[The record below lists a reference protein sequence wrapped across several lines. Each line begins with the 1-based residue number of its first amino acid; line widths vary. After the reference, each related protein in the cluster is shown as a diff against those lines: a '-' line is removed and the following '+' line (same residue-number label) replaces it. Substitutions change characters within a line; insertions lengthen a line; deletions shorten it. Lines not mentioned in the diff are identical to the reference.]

1 MAGGSGSAAGIELD
15 FDNVRS
21 RASTISLQMAGIY
34 TLSVNAGGAAPARYR
49 SGWARCSSGLN
60 SRCPREPVRSTPSDR
75 SSATT
80 DTGVLGGTLA
90 VGSWRPVHYLWFF
103 IAGYLVV
110 SHEKLQSRIVQAR
123 WVCLALVVIYVAL
136 SLATGGGLTRHAD
149 LAVWPG
155 LLSILGLGMR
165 HLTRRTR
172 LLTRA
177 NEAVLPFYILH
188 QTVLLSVGF
197 FVVLRT
203 QRQLPADRAHL
214 HLTRGLGRPPYHE
227 SGTSRVLQE
236 DRMPFPT
243 TPRSRLLRIG
253 LVTAA
258 ALCALSII
266 ATGCASSTTAETTE
280 TTASRS
286 LPSQTTIGASSLETS
301 SSSTDAEL
309 FDSSVVHEITVSF
322 AQEDYDAMIGTYE
335 ASGEKDWIEATVVID
350 GETYENV
357 GMRLKGNSSIMS
369 LRGGGMGNMGPMG
382 GDRPTQ
388 TTETSTTESVEAPA
402 ADGAG
407 ITSTTQAGAP
417 QRDTWQGFPGAAG
430 GPGGSVSADA
440 PEGLPWLID
449 LDKSVDG
456 QNHEGVVEFCV
467 RSNGMETALNEVV
480 SLELLEEAGLA
491 SQEASAVRFSVNES
505 EAVLRLVI
513 ENPDDLWM
521 AANFDISGALYKA
534 ESTGDY
540 SYRGDDPDSY
550 DEVFDQEAGKDN
562 ADLTPLVEFL
572 DFINNSDDATFNA
585 ELSDRLD
592 IDSFATYLAL
602 EDLIANSDD
611 INGAG
616 NNSYLYYD
624 TKAGTFTVVAWDHNL
639 AFGTM
644 GGAGRLGGGGA
655 MALPYGA
662 QMPDGFQMPD
672 GAQPPDG
679 FQMPYGAQ
687 RPDGFQMP
695 YGARAGGSDATHGRN
710 GHDGQVQHPRGAV
723 QGQSGVGATL

>member
-1 MAGGSGSAAGIELD
+1 
-15 FDNVRS
+15 
-21 RASTISLQMAGIY
+21 
-34 TLSVNAGGAAPARYR
+34 
-49 SGWARCSSGLN
+49 
-60 SRCPREPVRSTPSDR
+60 
-75 SSATT
+75 
-80 DTGVLGGTLA
+80 
-90 VGSWRPVHYLWFF
+90 
-103 IAGYLVV
+103 
-110 SHEKLQSRIVQAR
+110 
-123 WVCLALVVIYVAL
+123 
-136 SLATGGGLTRHAD
+136 
-149 LAVWPG
+149 
-155 LLSILGLGMR
+155 
-165 HLTRRTR
+165 
-172 LLTRA
+172 
-177 NEAVLPFYILH
+177 
-188 QTVLLSVGF
+188 
-197 FVVLRT
+197 
-203 QRQLPADRAHL
+203 
-214 HLTRGLGRPPYHE
+214 
-227 SGTSRVLQE
+227 
-236 DRMPFPT
+236 MPFPT
-243 TPRSRLLRIG
+243 TPRSRLLRVG

-266 ATGCASSTTAETTE
+266 ATGCRSSTTAGTTE
-280 TTASRS
+280 TTVGPS
-286 LPSQTTIGASSLETS
+286 LTSQTTVDASSLETS

-350 GETYENV
+350 GETYEDV

-382 GDRPTQ
+382 GNRPTQ
-388 TTETSTTESVEAPA
+388 TTETSTTETVEAPA

-449 LDKSVDG
+449 LDKNVDR

-467 RSNGMETALNEVV
+467 RSNGMETALNEAV

-491 SQEASAVRFSVNES
+491 SQEASAVRFRVNGS

-572 DFINNSDDATFNA
+572 DFINNSDDATFKT
-585 ELSDRLD
+585 ELPDRLD

-624 TKAGTFTVVAWDHNL
+624 TKAAKFTVVAWDHNL
-639 AFGTM
+639 SFGTM
-644 GGAGRLGGGGA
+644 GGAGRLPGGGDA
-655 MALPYGA
+655 MAPPYGA
-662 QMPDGFQMPD
+662 QMPDGFQVPYGAQMPYGFQMPD
-672 GAQPPDG
+672 GAQLPDG
-679 FQMPYGAQ
+679 FQIPYGAQ
-687 RPDGFQMP
+687 LPDGFQTP
-695 YGARAGGSDATHGRN
+695 YGVQMPDGAMGGMGMMGRSNILVERFKANPEWEQLYEERLAELTSKLYESGAATGILTEWVTLLKTQASDLVDSATV
-710 GHDGQVQHPRGAV
+710 DTEA
-723 QGQSGVGATL
+723 ATIAEYFTAK